1 MISQITKA
9 ATELMSLIRM
19 DHDLHREHQISK
31 ISRQAGTI
39 EIDGKKYLVEVV
51 LTQIIGNDN
60 E

>member
-1 MISQITKA
+1 
-9 ATELMSLIRM
+9 M

>member
-1 MISQITKA
+1 MISQITRA
-9 ATELMSLIRM
+9 ATEAMSLIHV
-19 DHDLHREHQISK
+19 DNEFHRQHQISSV
-31 ISRQAGTI
+31 SRKAGSI